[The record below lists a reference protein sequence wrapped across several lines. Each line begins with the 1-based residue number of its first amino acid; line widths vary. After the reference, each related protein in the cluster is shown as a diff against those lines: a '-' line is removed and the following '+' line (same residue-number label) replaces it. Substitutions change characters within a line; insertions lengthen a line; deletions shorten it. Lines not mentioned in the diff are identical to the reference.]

1 MVLFDAANF
10 NDLPEFACAH
20 VTDVNA
26 GTGCTV
32 FVAPDGASCGVDV
45 RGGGPATRE
54 TDLLRAEN
62 MVQKVHAV
70 VLSGGSA
77 FGLES
82 ASGVANVL
90 AERGFGFKVGPV
102 CVPIVPAACLFDLV
116 VGQNKAPGVAMGEE
130 ATRLALKIWDAQDAS
145 LDCSPKQGNVG
156 AGCGAT
162 VGKLGHP
169 GQVMKSGFGW
179 AGVRAGDLVV
189 IASVAVN
196 AAGNVYDFDG
206 SPVAGVL
213 DVDGHILD
221 SRILSVEGW
230 KSSQDRFA
238 EGVPSANTTLGVVLT
253 NAKLDKAQATKVS
266 QITQDAYARRIMPV
280 HTLGDGDS
288 IFTMASCKV
297 DAPTDVVAVLA
308 TEAMEHAIVA
318 AVMHA
323 DSAYG
328 MKSAKEVITQH
339 KH

>member
-1 MVLFDAANF
+1 MFDAANF

-20 VTDVNA
+20 VTDAEA

-32 FVAPDGASCGVDV
+32 FVSPDGASCGVDV

-54 TDLLRAEN
+54 TDLLRPEN
-62 MVQKVHAV
+62 MVQKVHSV
-70 VLSGGSA
+70 VIGGGSA
-77 FGLES
+77 FGLE
-82 ASGVANVL
+82 ASCGVANVL
-90 AERGFGFKVGPV
+90 AERGFGFEVGPA

-116 VGQNKAPGVAMGEE
+116 VGQNKAPGVEMG
-130 ATRLALKIWDAQDAS
+130 AQAARLALEIWDDCDMTQDR
-145 LDCSPKQGNVG
+145 SPEQGNVG

-162 VGKLGHP
+162 VGKLGKP

-196 AAGNVYDFDG
+196 AAGNVYGFDG
-206 SPVAGVL
+206 TPLAGVL
-213 DVDGHILD
+213 DANGQILD
-221 SRILSVEGW
+221 SRVLSVEGW

-238 EGVPSANTTLGVVLT
+238 EGVPSANTTLGVVIT
-253 NAKLDKAQATKVS
+253 NAVLDKAQATKVS

-297 DAPTDVVAVLA
+297 EAPTDVVAVLA
-308 TEAMEHAIVA
+308 TEAMERAIVE
-318 AVMHA
+318 AVMQA
-323 DSAYG
+323 DAAYG
-328 MKSAKEVITQH
+328 MKSVKEVIAQH